1 MSEKETAIPKGQKIS
16 DVMDL
21 FTYGIY
27 AIGSVRDEQPNF
39 MIADWVLQISFNPRL
54 VLVVFEKDS
63 FSRESI
69 ILNNIFNINI
79 LSKQNIETAR
89 KFLQPKRSSKIKGR
103 SDKTQN
109 VIVDKLKDIDYY
121 KDELGLP
128 ILNDCVAYIQCKVTD
143 NYELG
148 DHTLIVGEVTEG
160 SILNY
165 EDPMSSIDTG
175 WHYSG

>member
-54 VLVVFEKDS
+54 VLVAFEKDS

>member
-1 MSEKETAIPKGQKIS
+1 MFENEKNIPQKHKIS

-54 VLVVFEKDS
+54 VLVSFEKDS
-63 FSRESI
+63 YSRESI
-69 ILNNIFNINI
+69 LQNKIFNINI
-79 LSKQNIETAR
+79 LSKQNIDTAR

-103 SDKTQN
+103 SDDSQN
-109 VIVDKLKDIDYY
+109 IIIDKLEGIDYS
-121 KDELGLP
+121 KDNYGLP
-128 ILNDCVAYIQCKVTD
+128 ILNDCVAFIHCAVTN
-143 NYELG
+143 NYEVG
-148 DHTLIVGEVTEG
+148 DHTLVVAEVIEG

>member
-1 MSEKETAIPKGQKIS
+1 MAEKEITTPKGHKIS

-27 AIGSVRDEQPNF
+27 AIGSVRDDQPNF

-54 VLVVFEKDS
+54 VLVSFEKDS

-69 ILNNIFNINI
+69 ILNKIFNINI
-79 LSKQNIETAR
+79 LSKQNINTAR

-103 SDKTQN
+103 SDESQN

-121 KDELGLP
+121 KDSLGLP
-128 ILNDCVAYIQCKVTD
+128 VLNDCIAFIQCKAIE
-143 NYELG
+143 NYEVG
-148 DHTLIVGEVTEG
+148 DHTLIIGEVVEG
-160 SILNY
+160 SILSY
-165 EDPMSSIDTG
+165 DDPMSSIDTG

>member
-54 VLVVFEKDS
+54 VLVAFEKDS

-69 ILNNIFNINI
+69 ILNNIYNINI

-109 VIVDKLKDIDYY
+109 VIVDKL
-121 KDELGLP
+121 
-128 ILNDCVAYIQCKVTD
+128 
-143 NYELG
+143 
-148 DHTLIVGEVTEG
+148 
-160 SILNY
+160 
-165 EDPMSSIDTG
+165 
-175 WHYSG
+175 